1 MTCIVALTHKG
12 TIWMGGDSALTDDT
26 FGQFTRVEPKVFL
39 NGNMI
44 IGYAGSA
51 RLGNVLRYSFTP
63 PVLTKGDKGDLMK
76 YMVTKFVDSL
86 REITRAKGLMHKEEI
101 EEISGH
107 ILVGMGSRV
116 FAIYEDWQ
124 VAEPREPFLAIGS
137 GTDLALG
144 SLFSTRRADP
154 KSRILMA
161 LKAAAQ
167 YNAAVR
173 APFVIESLGGSVA
186 PPAASA

>member
-1 MTCIVALTHKG
+1 MTCIVALTHKSV
-12 TIWMGGDSALTDDT
+12 IWMGGDSALTDDM
-26 FGQFTRVEPKVFL
+26 FGQFTRVEPKVFII
-39 NGNMI
+39 NDMI

-51 RLGNVLRYSFTP
+51 RLGNVLRYSFQP
-63 PVLTKGDKGDLMK
+63 PTINKADRQDLMK
-76 YMVTKFVDSL
+76 YMVTKFVDGM
-86 REITRAKGLMHKEEI
+86 REVTRSKGLMHKEEV

-107 ILVGMGSRV
+107 ILVGIGGRV

-124 VAEPREPFLAIGS
+124 VAEPREPFMAIGS

-144 SLFSTRRADP
+144 SLFSTRRSDP
-154 KSRILMA
+154 KTRLLLA

-173 APFVIESLGGSVA
+173 APFIVESLGEEQ
-186 PPAASA
+186 PESA

>member
-1 MTCIVALTHKG
+1 
-12 TIWMGGDSALTDDT
+12 MGGDSALTDDM
-26 FGQFTRVEPKVFL
+26 FMQFTRVEPKVFTI
-39 NGNMI
+39 GDMI

-51 RLGNVLRYSFTP
+51 RLGNVLRYSFVP
-63 PVLTKGDKGDLMK
+63 PPRTRQDKDIMK

-86 REITRAKGLMHKEEI
+86 RQITREKGLMHKEEI

-107 ILVGMGSRV
+107 ILVGVDGRI

-124 VAEPREPFLAIGS
+124 VAEPREPYLAIGS

-144 SLFSTRRADP
+144 SLFSTENSPP
-154 KSRILMA
+154 KIRITQA
-161 LKAAAQ
+161 LAAAAR

-173 APFVIESLGGSVA
+173 PPFVIESL
-186 PPAASA
+186 PKEE